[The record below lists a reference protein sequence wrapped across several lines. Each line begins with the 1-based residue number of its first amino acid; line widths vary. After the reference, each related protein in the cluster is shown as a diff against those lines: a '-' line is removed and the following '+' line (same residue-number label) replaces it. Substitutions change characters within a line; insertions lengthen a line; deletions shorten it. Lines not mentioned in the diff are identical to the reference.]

1 MRNRRAAMS
10 RIVIVVVAI
19 PIRNRLLVNDRVR
32 HGDRDRDGVKLRW
45 MTVVDWRL
53 IVGVVVASVRGGMV
67 VVRRVV
73 VVRVVVVWIWTSRGV
88 RGKASNR
95 AVGTVVRAVVWTVV
109 VDAGT
114 VDVAAIADV
123 VVPAD
128 HSGQSGHSLADERV
142 GFLVLL
148 LLGPGLAGLPGWR
161 R

>member
-1 MRNRRAAMS
+1 M
-10 RIVIVVVAI
+10 
-19 PIRNRLLVNDRVR
+19 NDRVR

-95 AVGTVVRAVVWTVV
+95 AVGTVVRAVVWTV
-109 VDAGT
+109 
-114 VDVAAIADV
+114 DVAAIVDV